1 MAGLE
6 YGLTANR
13 EVPTDIKTSGISQLS
28 SFISDAKSQ
37 TQVGRVIDIIL
48 NDKYPQIEKYGGYNA
63 IGSIFFT
70 PQGFKSGGKNVA
82 KPLFPQ
88 STYYPLKDELVL
100 ILQLPDTSIGL
111 NDSQKSYYYLNVI
124 NLWNATNHNAFPEEK
139 KEEIKERLQEYQR
152 TDITKT
158 PSVDSAYPPY
168 DEDVDMFKSNLNLN
182 QNTFI
187 EKENIHPLQPFLGDN
202 IYQGRW
208 GNSIRLSSTAK
219 PSGSEA
225 LNNWSNSGKNGNPI
239 TILRNGQPK
248 ELNSNSW
255 EPISEDINK
264 DLSSIYL
271 TSTQQLP
278 VTASSQDYASYKD
291 APTSPNSYTKNQ
303 VIINSGRLFFNSMDD
318 HILLSSKKTIN
329 LNSKKGL
336 NFDTPESFIVNV
348 GDEILL
354 GSKDAC
360 ESLVLGDTL
369 KDNLEFVFS
378 VLIQLVDTLQYS
390 SLYPGGLPIPDSAI
404 SVQAQNCLQA
414 LKIVKDSLPS
424 MLSNKCKTE

>member
-1 MAGLE
+1 MGLE

-13 EVPTDIKTSGISQLS
+13 EVPTDVQTSGLSQLS
-28 SFISDAKSQ
+28 EIQSQIKSL
-37 TQVGRVIDIIL
+37 TLVGRVTDIIL
-48 NDKYPQIEKYGGYNA
+48 NKDYPEIEKYGGFSA

-70 PQGFKSGGKNVA
+70 IQGYTSGGTNVA

-100 ILQLPDTSIGL
+100 LFKLPDNSIGL

-124 NLWNATNHNAFPEEK
+124 NLWNAANHNAFPEEK
-139 KEEIKERLQEYQR
+139 KEDINEKIKDYKK
-152 TDITKT
+152 TNITNT
-158 PSVDSAYPPY
+158 PSIDSSFPPY
-168 DEDVDMFKSNLNLN
+168 DEDVDMFKSDLNLN

-225 LNNWSNSGKNGNPI
+225 LNIWSNSGENGNPI
-239 TILRNGQPK
+239 TIIRNGQPK
-248 ELNSNSW
+248 EIMSNPW

-271 TSTQQLP
+271 TSTQELP
-278 VTASSQDYASYKD
+278 IIASSQDYSSYKD

-369 KDNLEFVFS
+369 KDNLDFVLS

-414 LKIVKDSLPS
+414 LKIVKDGLPNI
-424 MLSNKCKTE
+424 LSDKCKTE